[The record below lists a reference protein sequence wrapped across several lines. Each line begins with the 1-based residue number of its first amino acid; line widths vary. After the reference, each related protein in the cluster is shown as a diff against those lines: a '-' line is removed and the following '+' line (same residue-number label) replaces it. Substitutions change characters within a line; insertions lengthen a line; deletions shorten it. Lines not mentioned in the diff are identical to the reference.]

1 MTTPAKAPQEGAEEE
16 SVLVCV
22 RVRPAGGADG
32 EAGWTVDQTTITQA
46 AGKHCG
52 ERYRFD
58 AVCGTDVHTEQVYE
72 RSCREVVGG
81 LLVGRSGTIVAYGQT
96 ASGKT
101 HTMQGTPES
110 PGLIPRAVVDVF
122 KTYQRCRVSYVESYN
137 ERVRDLLGDADD
149 LRVLD
154 GGPVGRREVSVES
167 VDEVFAAITR
177 GERRRSVGATP
188 YNTHSSRSHAIL
200 TLTLA
205 NNAILT
211 FVDLAGSEATAS
223 AEGHCINRSLHALA
237 LVIAKLADG
246 HGYVPYRDSKLTR
259 LLRPALSGRVT
270 LVCTV
275 APDAGEET
283 TNTLHFAR
291 RATRVVQA
299 PVPRASPLVAR
310 YRQQMDALQT
320 ELQAPHEVL
329 PPEPPAR
336 EGVREAIADLE
347 RLIVNV
353 PVVVSATPVRRRG
366 KSLPPARTLFF
377 EPVDDDGDGAASPE
391 RLPPRAESPCSPPSR
406 SFPATGGRPHTAA
419 ADPRS
424 PEFPPSTPS
433 APMDTAALREV
444 QRKLRDALAR
454 SEPDENLFAA
464 AEVLERLDKSEAENR
479 VLKAELAR
487 VSTILASRERELV
500 KMKGLASPEDEVF

>member
-1 MTTPAKAPQEGAEEE
+1 MASRRRSIRVG
-16 SVLVCV
+16 V
-22 RVRPAGGADG
+22 RLRPADGVAAWRVDGAAVV
-32 EAGWTVDQTTITQA
+32 ECPRVDAYASQQRA
-46 AGKHCG
+46 P
-52 ERYRFD
+52 RVFRFD
-58 AVCGTDVHTEQVYE
+58 DVFDVRADNAAVYEQVKD
-72 RSCREVVGG
+72 VVDDALRGT
-81 LLVGRSGTIVAYGQT
+81 SGTLIAYGQT

-122 KTYQRCRVSYVESYN
+122 RTYQRCRVSYVESYN

-154 GGPVGRREVSVES
+154 GGPVGRREVDVAS

-177 GERRRSVGATP
+177 GERRRSVGETQ
-188 YNTHSSRSHAIL
+188 YNDRSSRSHTIL

-205 NNAILT
+205 NSAILT

-320 ELQAPHEVL
+320 ELQEPHEVL
-329 PPEPPAR
+329 PPEPPGPAAR
-336 EGVREAIADLE
+336 DGVREAIADLE
-347 RLIVNV
+347 RLIVA

-377 EPVDDDGDGAASPE
+377 EPIDDSDDGAASPE
-391 RLPPRAESPCSPPSR
+391 RLPPRAESPCSPPS
-406 SFPATGGRPHTAA
+406 
-419 ADPRS
+419 
-424 PEFPPSTPS
+424 TPS
-433 APMDTAALREV
+433 APVDTAALREV
-444 QRKLRDALAR
+444 QRKLQDALAR

-464 AEVLERLDKSEAENR
+464 AEVLERLDKSEAENKA
-479 VLKAELAR
+479 LKAELAR

-500 KMKGLASPEDEVF
+500 KMKGLASPKDEVF

>member
-1 MTTPAKAPQEGAEEE
+1 MRRRSIRVG
-16 SVLVCV
+16 V
-22 RVRPAGGADG
+22 RLRPADG
-32 EAGWTVDQTTITQA
+32 VAAWRVDGSAVVECPRRQDAYASQQRA
-46 AGKHCG
+46 P
-52 ERYRFD
+52 RVFRFD
-58 AVCGTDVHTEQVYE
+58 DVFDVRADNAAVYAQVAKDVVDDAL
-72 RSCREVVGG
+72 RGN
-81 LLVGRSGTIVAYGQT
+81 SGALIAYGQT

-122 KTYQRCRVSYVESYN
+122 RTYQRCRVSYVESYN

-154 GGPVGRREVSVES
+154 GGPVGRREVDVES

-177 GERRRSVGATP
+177 GERRRSVGETA
-188 YNTHSSRSHAIL
+188 YNDRSSRSHAIL

-237 LVIAKLADG
+237 LVIAKLADSS
-246 HGYVPYRDSKLTR
+246 GYVPYRDSKLTR
-259 LLRPALSGRVT
+259 LLRPALSGRVA

-329 PPEPPAR
+329 PPEPPGPAAR

-353 PVVVSATPVRRRG
+353 PAPVTATPVRRRG

-377 EPVDDDGDGAASPE
+377 EPIDDDGDGAASPE

-406 SFPATGGRPHTAA
+406 SFPATGGRSHTAA

-444 QRKLRDALAR
+444 QRKLQDALAR

-464 AEVLERLDKSEAENR
+464 AEVLERLDKSEAENK

>member
-1 MTTPAKAPQEGAEEE
+1 MATRRRSIRVG
-16 SVLVCV
+16 V
-22 RVRPAGGADG
+22 RLRPADGVAAWRVDGAAVVECPRAD
-32 EAGWTVDQTTITQA
+32 AYASQQRAPRVF
-46 AGKHCG
+46 
-52 ERYRFD
+52 RFD
-58 AVCGTDVHTEQVYE
+58 DVFDVRADNAAVYAQVAKDVVDDAL
-72 RSCREVVGG
+72 RGN
-81 LLVGRSGTIVAYGQT
+81 SGALIAYGQT

-122 KTYQRCRVSYVESYN
+122 RTYQRCRVSYVESYN

-167 VDEVFAAITR
+167 VDAVFAAITR
-177 GERRRSVGATP
+177 GERRRSVGATA
-188 YNTHSSRSHAIL
+188 YNDRSSRSHAIL
-200 TLTLA
+200 TLTLDNGA
-205 NNAILT
+205 ALT

-259 LLRPALSGRVT
+259 LLRPVLSGRVT

-291 RATRVVQA
+291 RATRVHQT
-299 PVPRASPLVAR
+299 PVPRASPLVER

-329 PPEPPAR
+329 PPEPPGPAVR

-347 RLIVNV
+347 RLIVA

-377 EPVDDDGDGAASPE
+377 EPIDDDDGAASPE
-391 RLPPRAESPCSPPSR
+391 RLPSRAESPCSPPST
-406 SFPATGGRPHTAA
+406 PA
-419 ADPRS
+419 
-424 PEFPPSTPS
+424 
-433 APMDTAALREV
+433 APTDALREV
-444 QRKLRDALAR
+444 QRKLQDALAR

-464 AEVLERLDKSEAENR
+464 AEVLERLDKSEAENKI
-479 VLKAELAR
+479 LKAELAR
-487 VSTILASRERELV
+487 VSTILAARERELV
-500 KMKGLASPEDEVF
+500 KMKGLASPEDETF

>member
-1 MTTPAKAPQEGAEEE
+1 MRRRSIRVG
-16 SVLVCV
+16 V
-22 RVRPAGGADG
+22 RLRPADG
-32 EAGWTVDQTTITQA
+32 VAAWRVDGSAVVECPRQDAYASQQRA
-46 AGKHCG
+46 P
-52 ERYRFD
+52 RVFRFD
-58 AVCGTDVHTEQVYE
+58 DVFDVRADNAAVYE
-72 RSCREVVGG
+72 RVAKDVVNDALRGN
-81 LLVGRSGTIVAYGQT
+81 SGALIAYGQT

-154 GGPVGRREVSVES
+154 GGPVGRREVDVAS
-167 VDEVFAAITR
+167 VDAVFAAITR
-177 GERRRSVGATP
+177 GERRRSVGATA

-270 LVCTV
+270 LICTV

-291 RATRVVQA
+291 RATRVHQT

-320 ELQAPHEVL
+320 QLQAPPDVL
-329 PPEPPAR
+329 PPEPPGPAAR
-336 EGVREAIADLE
+336 DGVREAIADLE
-347 RLIVNV
+347 RLIVA

-377 EPVDDDGDGAASPE
+377 EPIDDDDGAASPE

-406 SFPATGGRPHTAA
+406 SFPATGGRSHTAA

-444 QRKLRDALAR
+444 QRKLQDALAR

-464 AEVLERLDKSEAENR
+464 AEVLERLDKSEAENK
-479 VLKAELAR
+479 VLKAKLAR
-487 VSTILASRERELV
+487 VSTILAARERELV

>member
-1 MTTPAKAPQEGAEEE
+1 MATRRRSIRVG
-16 SVLVCV
+16 V
-22 RVRPAGGADG
+22 RLRPAAGAAAWRVDG
-32 EAGWTVDQTTITQA
+32 SAVVECPRQDAYASQQRAPRVF
-46 AGKHCG
+46 
-52 ERYRFD
+52 RFD
-58 AVCGTDVHTEQVYE
+58 DVFDVRADNAAVYGQVAKDVVDDAL
-72 RSCREVVGG
+72 RGN
-81 LLVGRSGTIVAYGQT
+81 SGALIAYGQT

-101 HTMQGTPES
+101 HTMQGTPAS

-122 KTYQRCRVSYVESYN
+122 RTYQRCRVSYVESYN
-137 ERVRDLLGDADD
+137 ERVRDLLGTADD

-154 GGPVGRREVSVES
+154 GGPVGRREVDVAS
-167 VDEVFAAITR
+167 VDAVFAAITR

-237 LVIAKLADG
+237 LVIAKLADSS
-246 HGYVPYRDSKLTR
+246 GYVPYRDSKLTR
-259 LLRPALSGRVT
+259 LLRPALSGRVA

-329 PPEPPAR
+329 PPEPPGPAAR

-353 PVVVSATPVRRRG
+353 PAPVTATPVRRRG

-377 EPVDDDGDGAASPE
+377 EPIDEDDDGAASPE
-391 RLPPRAESPCSPPSR
+391 RLPPRAESPCSPPS
-406 SFPATGGRPHTAA
+406 
-419 ADPRS
+419 
-424 PEFPPSTPS
+424 TPS
-433 APMDTAALREV
+433 APTDALREV
-444 QRKLRDALAR
+444 QRKLQDALAR

-464 AEVLERLDKSEAENR
+464 AEVLERLDKSEAENK
-479 VLKAELAR
+479 VLKAKLAR

>member
-1 MTTPAKAPQEGAEEE
+1 MATRRRSIRVG
-16 SVLVCV
+16 V
-22 RVRPAGGADG
+22 RLRPADGVAAWRVDGSAVVECPRAD
-32 EAGWTVDQTTITQA
+32 AYASQQRAPRVF
-46 AGKHCG
+46 
-52 ERYRFD
+52 RFD
-58 AVCGTDVHTEQVYE
+58 DVFDVRADNAAVYE
-72 RSCREVVGG
+72 RVAKDVVDDALRGN
-81 LLVGRSGTIVAYGQT
+81 SGALIAYGQT

-122 KTYQRCRVSYVESYN
+122 RTYQRCRVSYVESYN

-154 GGPVGRREVSVES
+154 GGPVGRREVEVES
-167 VDEVFAAITR
+167 VEAVFAAITR
-177 GERRRSVGATP
+177 GERRRSVGATA
-188 YNTHSSRSHAIL
+188 YNDRSSRSHAIL

-291 RATRVVQA
+291 RATRVHQT

-320 ELQAPHEVL
+320 ELQEPHEVL

-347 RLIVNV
+347 RLIVA

-377 EPVDDDGDGAASPE
+377 EPIDDDDGAASPE
-391 RLPPRAESPCSPPSR
+391 RLPPRAESPCSPP
-406 SFPATGGRPHTAA
+406 A
-419 ADPRS
+419 
-424 PEFPPSTPS
+424 TPS
-433 APMDTAALREV
+433 APTDALREV
-444 QRKLRDALAR
+444 QRKLQDALAR

-464 AEVLERLDKSEAENR
+464 AEVLERLDKSEAENK

>member
-1 MTTPAKAPQEGAEEE
+1 MATRRRSIRVG
-16 SVLVCV
+16 V
-22 RVRPAGGADG
+22 RLRPADG
-32 EAGWTVDQTTITQA
+32 VAAWRVDGSAVVECPRRQDAYASQQRA
-46 AGKHCG
+46 P
-52 ERYRFD
+52 RVFRFD
-58 AVCGTDVHTEQVYE
+58 DVFDVRADNAAVYAQVAKDVVDDAL
-72 RSCREVVGG
+72 RGN
-81 LLVGRSGTIVAYGQT
+81 SGALIAYGQT

-122 KTYQRCRVSYVESYN
+122 RTYQRCRVSYVESYN

-154 GGPVGRREVSVES
+154 GGPVGRREVDVAS
-167 VDEVFAAITR
+167 VDAVFAAITR

-283 TNTLHFAR
+283 TNTLHFGR
-291 RATRVVQA
+291 RATRVHQT

-320 ELQAPHEVL
+320 ELQEPHEVL
-329 PPEPPAR
+329 PPEPPGPAAR
-336 EGVREAIADLE
+336 DGVREAIADLE
-347 RLIVNV
+347 RLIVA

-377 EPVDDDGDGAASPE
+377 EPIDDDDGAASPE
-391 RLPPRAESPCSPPSR
+391 RLPPRAESPCSPPS
-406 SFPATGGRPHTAA
+406 
-419 ADPRS
+419 
-424 PEFPPSTPS
+424 TPS
-433 APMDTAALREV
+433 APTDALREV
-444 QRKLRDALAR
+444 QRKLQDALAR

-464 AEVLERLDKSEAENR
+464 AEVLERLDKSEAENK

>member
-1 MTTPAKAPQEGAEEE
+1 MASRRRSIRVG
-16 SVLVCV
+16 V
-22 RVRPAGGADG
+22 RLRPADGVAAWRVDGAAVVECPRAD
-32 EAGWTVDQTTITQA
+32 AYASQQRAPRVF
-46 AGKHCG
+46 
-52 ERYRFD
+52 RFD
-58 AVCGTDVHTEQVYE
+58 DVFDVRADNAAVYEQVAKD
-72 RSCREVVGG
+72 VVDDALRGN
-81 LLVGRSGTIVAYGQT
+81 SGALIAYGQT
-96 ASGKT
+96 AAGKT
-101 HTMQGTPES
+101 HTMQGTPDS

-122 KTYQRCRVSYVESYN
+122 RTYQRCRVSYVESYN

-154 GGPVGRREVSVES
+154 GGPVGRREVDVAS

-177 GERRRSVGATP
+177 GERRRSVGATA

-291 RATRVVQA
+291 RATRVHQT

-320 ELQAPHEVL
+320 ELQAPPDVL

-336 EGVREAIADLE
+336 DGVREAIADLE
-347 RLIVNV
+347 RLILA

-377 EPVDDDGDGAASPE
+377 EPIDDDDGAASPE
-391 RLPPRAESPCSPPSR
+391 RLPPRAESPCSPPAT
-406 SFPATGGRPHTAA
+406 PAP
-419 ADPRS
+419 
-424 PEFPPSTPS
+424 
-433 APMDTAALREV
+433 PMDKAALREV
-444 QRKLRDALAR
+444 QRKLQDALAR

-464 AEVLERLDKSEAENR
+464 AEVLERLDKSEAENKI
-479 VLKAELAR
+479 LKAELAR

>member
-1 MTTPAKAPQEGAEEE
+1 MATRRRSIRVG
-16 SVLVCV
+16 V
-22 RVRPAGGADG
+22 RLRPAAGAAAWRGDG
-32 EAGWTVDQTTITQA
+32 A
-46 AGKHCG
+46 AVV
-52 ERYRFD
+52 ERPRADAYASQQRAPRVFRFD
-58 AVCGTDVHTEQVYE
+58 DVFDVRADNAAVYEQVAKD
-72 RSCREVVGG
+72 VVDDALRGN
-81 LLVGRSGTIVAYGQT
+81 SGALIAYGQT

-122 KTYQRCRVSYVESYN
+122 ETYQRCRVSYVESYN

-154 GGPVGRREVSVES
+154 GGPVGRREVDVASVEA
-167 VDEVFAAITR
+167 VFAAITR

-299 PVPRASPLVAR
+299 PVPRASPLVER
-310 YRQQMDALQT
+310 YRQQMDALRT
-320 ELQAPHEVL
+320 ELQASHEVL

-336 EGVREAIADLE
+336 EGVRAAIADLE
-347 RLIVNV
+347 RLIVA
-353 PVVVSATPVRRRG
+353 PAVVSATPVRRRG

-377 EPVDDDGDGAASPE
+377 EPIESDDDGAASPE

-444 QRKLRDALAR
+444 QRKLQDALAR

-464 AEVLERLDKSEAENR
+464 AEVLERLDKSEAENK
-479 VLKAELAR
+479 VLKAELTR
-487 VSTILASRERELV
+487 VSTILAARERELV

>member
-1 MTTPAKAPQEGAEEE
+1 MRRRSIRVG
-16 SVLVCV
+16 V
-22 RVRPAGGADG
+22 RLRPADG
-32 EAGWTVDQTTITQA
+32 VAAWRVDGSAVVECPRQDAYASQQRA
-46 AGKHCG
+46 P
-52 ERYRFD
+52 RVFRFD
-58 AVCGTDVHTEQVYE
+58 DVFDVRADNAAVYE
-72 RSCREVVGG
+72 KVADVVDDALRGS
-81 LLVGRSGTIVAYGQT
+81 SGTLIAYGHT

-122 KTYQRCRVSYVESYN
+122 ETYQRCRVSYVESYN

-149 LRVLD
+149 LGVLD
-154 GGPVGRREVSVES
+154 GGPVGRREVDVASVEA
-167 VDEVFAAITR
+167 VFAAITR

-299 PVPRASPLVAR
+299 PVPRASPLVER
-310 YRQQMDALQT
+310 YRQQMDALRT

-336 EGVREAIADLE
+336 EGVRAAIADLE
-347 RLIVNV
+347 RLIVA
-353 PVVVSATPVRRRG
+353 PAVVSATPVRRRG

-377 EPVDDDGDGAASPE
+377 EPIESDDDGAASPE

-444 QRKLRDALAR
+444 QRKLQDALAR

-464 AEVLERLDKSEAENR
+464 AEVLERLDKSEAENK
-479 VLKAELAR
+479 VLKAELTR
-487 VSTILASRERELV
+487 VSTILAARERELV

>member
-1 MTTPAKAPQEGAEEE
+1 MSSRRRSIRVA
-16 SVLVCV
+16 V
-22 RVRPAGGADG
+22 RLRPAAGAAAWRVDG
-32 EAGWTVDQTTITQA
+32 SAVVECPRQDAYASQQRAPRVF
-46 AGKHCG
+46 
-52 ERYRFD
+52 RFD
-58 AVCGTDVHTEQVYE
+58 DVFDVRADNAAVYEQVAKD
-72 RSCREVVGG
+72 VVDDALRGN
-81 LLVGRSGTIVAYGQT
+81 SGALIAYGQT

-122 KTYQRCRVSYVESYN
+122 ETYQRCRVSYVESYN

-154 GGPVGRREVSVES
+154 GGPVGRREVDVASVEA
-167 VDEVFAAITR
+167 VFAAITR

-299 PVPRASPLVAR
+299 PVPRASPLVER
-310 YRQQMDALQT
+310 YRQQMDALRT

-336 EGVREAIADLE
+336 EGVRAAIADLE
-347 RLIVNV
+347 RLIVA
-353 PVVVSATPVRRRG
+353 PAVVSATPVRRRG

-377 EPVDDDGDGAASPE
+377 EPIESDDDGAASPE

-444 QRKLRDALAR
+444 QRKLQDALAR

-464 AEVLERLDKSEAENR
+464 AEVLERLDKSEAENK
-479 VLKAELAR
+479 VLKAELTR
-487 VSTILASRERELV
+487 VSTILAARERELV

>member
-1 MTTPAKAPQEGAEEE
+1 MASRRRSIRVG
-16 SVLVCV
+16 V
-22 RVRPAGGADG
+22 RLRPAAGAAAWRVDG
-32 EAGWTVDQTTITQA
+32 SAVVECPRADAYASQQRAPRVF
-46 AGKHCG
+46 
-52 ERYRFD
+52 RFD
-58 AVCGTDVHTEQVYE
+58 DVFDVRADNTAVYEQVAKD
-72 RSCREVVGG
+72 VVDDALRGN
-81 LLVGRSGTIVAYGQT
+81 SGALIAYGQT

-122 KTYQRCRVSYVESYN
+122 ETYQRCRVSYVESYN

-154 GGPVGRREVSVES
+154 GGPVGRREVDVASVEA
-167 VDEVFAAITR
+167 VFAAITR

-299 PVPRASPLVAR
+299 PVPRASPLVER
-310 YRQQMDALQT
+310 YRQQMDALRT

-336 EGVREAIADLE
+336 EGVRAAIADLE
-347 RLIVNV
+347 RLIVA
-353 PVVVSATPVRRRG
+353 PAVVSATPVRRRG

-377 EPVDDDGDGAASPE
+377 EPIESDDDGAASPE

-444 QRKLRDALAR
+444 QRKLQDALAQ
-454 SEPDENLFAA
+454 PDENLAAA

-479 VLKAELAR
+479 VLKAELTR
-487 VSTILASRERELV
+487 VSTILAARERELV

>member
-1 MTTPAKAPQEGAEEE
+1 MASRRRSIRVG
-16 SVLVCV
+16 V
-22 RVRPAGGADG
+22 RLRPADGVAAWRVDGAAVVECPRAD
-32 EAGWTVDQTTITQA
+32 AYASQQRAPRVF
-46 AGKHCG
+46 
-52 ERYRFD
+52 RFD
-58 AVCGTDVHTEQVYE
+58 DVFDVRADNAAVYEQVAKD
-72 RSCREVVGG
+72 VVDDALRGN
-81 LLVGRSGTIVAYGQT
+81 SGALIAYGQT

-122 KTYQRCRVSYVESYN
+122 KTHQRCRVSYVESYN

-154 GGPVGRREVSVES
+154 GGPVGRREVDVAS
-167 VDEVFAAITR
+167 VDAVFAAITR
-177 GERRRSVGATP
+177 GERRRSVGETA
-188 YNTHSSRSHAIL
+188 YNDRSSRSHAIL

-299 PVPRASPLVAR
+299 PVPRASPLVER
-310 YRQQMDALQT
+310 YRQQMDAVQAQ
-320 ELQAPHEVL
+320 LQAPHEVL

-336 EGVREAIADLE
+336 EGVRAAIADLE
-347 RLIVNV
+347 RLIVA

-377 EPVDDDGDGAASPE
+377 EPIDDDDDGAASPE
-391 RLPPRAESPCSPPSR
+391 RLPPRAESPCL
-406 SFPATGGRPHTAA
+406 
-419 ADPRS
+419 
-424 PEFPPSTPS
+424 PPSTPS
-433 APMDTAALREV
+433 APTDTAALREV
-444 QRKLRDALAR
+444 QRKLQDALAR
-454 SEPDENLFAA
+454 SELDENLFAA
-464 AEVLERLDKSEAENR
+464 AEVLERLDKSEAENK

-500 KMKGLASPEDEVF
+500 KMKGLASPEDETF

>member
-1 MTTPAKAPQEGAEEE
+1 M
-16 SVLVCV
+16 
-22 RVRPAGGADG
+22 
-32 EAGWTVDQTTITQA
+32 
-46 AGKHCG
+46 
-52 ERYRFD
+52 
-58 AVCGTDVHTEQVYE
+58 
-72 RSCREVVGG
+72 
-81 LLVGRSGTIVAYGQT
+81 
-96 ASGKT
+96 
-101 HTMQGTPES
+101 
-110 PGLIPRAVVDVF
+110 
-122 KTYQRCRVSYVESYN
+122 
-137 ERVRDLLGDADD
+137 
-149 LRVLD
+149 
-154 GGPVGRREVSVES
+154 
-167 VDEVFAAITR
+167 
-177 GERRRSVGATP
+177 
-188 YNTHSSRSHAIL
+188 
-200 TLTLA
+200 
-205 NNAILT
+205 
-211 FVDLAGSEATAS
+211 DLAGSEATAS

-299 PVPRASPLVAR
+299 PVPRASPLVER
-310 YRQQMDALQT
+310 YRQQMDALRT

-336 EGVREAIADLE
+336 EGVRAAIADLE
-347 RLIVNV
+347 RLIVA
-353 PVVVSATPVRRRG
+353 PAVVSATPVRRRG

-377 EPVDDDGDGAASPE
+377 EPIESDDDGAASPE

-444 QRKLRDALAR
+444 QRKLQDALAR

-464 AEVLERLDKSEAENR
+464 AEVLERLDKSEAENK
-479 VLKAELAR
+479 VLKAELTR
-487 VSTILASRERELV
+487 VSTILAARERELV

>member
-1 MTTPAKAPQEGAEEE
+1 MATRRRSIRVG
-16 SVLVCV
+16 V
-22 RVRPAGGADG
+22 RLRPADG
-32 EAGWTVDQTTITQA
+32 VAAWRVDGSAVVECPRRQDAYASQQRA
-46 AGKHCG
+46 P
-52 ERYRFD
+52 RVFRFD
-58 AVCGTDVHTEQVYE
+58 DVFDVRADNAAVYEQVAKD
-72 RSCREVVGG
+72 VVDDALRGN
-81 LLVGRSGTIVAYGQT
+81 SGALIAYGQT

-122 KTYQRCRVSYVESYN
+122 EIYQRCRVSYVESYN

-154 GGPVGRREVSVES
+154 GGPVGRREVDVASVEA
-167 VDEVFAAITR
+167 VFAAITR

-299 PVPRASPLVAR
+299 PVPRASPLVER
-310 YRQQMDALQT
+310 YRQQMDALRT

-336 EGVREAIADLE
+336 EGVRAAIADLE
-347 RLIVNV
+347 RLIVA
-353 PVVVSATPVRRRG
+353 PAVVSATPVRRRG

-377 EPVDDDGDGAASPE
+377 EPIDDDGDGAASPE
-391 RLPPRAESPCSPPSR
+391 RLPPRAESPCSPPS
-406 SFPATGGRPHTAA
+406 
-419 ADPRS
+419 
-424 PEFPPSTPS
+424 TPS

-444 QRKLRDALAR
+444 QRKLQDALAR
-454 SEPDENLFAA
+454 SDPDENLFAA
-464 AEVLERLDKSEAENR
+464 AEVLERLDKSEAENK
-479 VLKAELAR
+479 VLKAELTR
-487 VSTILASRERELV
+487 VSTILAARERELV